1 MLVLRTRSIQYSLCV
16 MCASALIKSQRVFV
30 VLRIAANH
38 NIWKARETNGWGPYD
53 AENVEGI
60 TEPIK
65 MEFAV

>member
-1 MLVLRTRSIQYSLCV
+1 
-16 MCASALIKSQRVFV
+16 MCASTLIKSQRVFV
-30 VLRIAANH
+30 VLRIVANH

-65 MEFAV
+65 IEFAV